1 MSHRKDNK
9 QFTKGM
15 RQRLIDPIEG
25 QMAQDQY
32 IEKNGLVDAAELY
45 LCSSEAG
52 ERERELLLRNSIDAA
67 NAKRKT
73 TKAKVVVELNP
84 NWTPKKNY
92 GGRFGHKFRKQIKES

>member
-84 NWTPKKNY
+84 N
-92 GGRFGHKFRKQIKES
+92 